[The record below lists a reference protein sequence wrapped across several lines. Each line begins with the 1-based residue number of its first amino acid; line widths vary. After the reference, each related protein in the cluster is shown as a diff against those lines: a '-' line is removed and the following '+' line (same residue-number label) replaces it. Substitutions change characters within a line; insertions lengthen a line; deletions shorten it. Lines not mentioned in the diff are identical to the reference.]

1 MEKSATAGLLSIL
14 IALSSLT
21 GCDFIE
27 RRRLAK
33 KCVFRLESI
42 DIETF
47 SLNGV
52 TMLMTLSISNPN
64 KIEVALDRMDLYLYI
79 DNRKTMNVRFDAIAI
94 PPGETKRI
102 DADIFIPYATL
113 GMTLA
118 GESGGKG
125 SLRYRLAGHMYVK
138 TRSGFIRLPVTVYKN

>member
-27 RRRLAK
+27 RRRLLK
-33 KCVFRLESI
+33 KCVFRLESVGV
-42 DIETF
+42 EAF

-52 TMLMTLSISNPN
+52 TMLMMLSISNPN

-79 DNRKTMNVRFDAIAI
+79 DNRKTMNVRFNAITI
-94 PPGETKRI
+94 PPGETKKI
-102 DADIFIPYATL
+102 DADVSIPYAAL
-113 GMTLA
+113 GMTIA
-118 GESGGKG
+118 GKPGETG

-138 TRSGFIRLPVTVYKN
+138 TRSGFMRLPVTVYKN